1 MCVYYYQTLCTYMTL
16 ILSLVYIQCI
26 VYVYVQHNV
35 RMSVHV
41 LCMHA
46 LPGKS
51 FCTYIRMYL
60 CSDSDI
66 QGTYIHV
73 CFARQIPLYI
83 CMHTHACDVTRLY
96 KLETWMW
103 HTIRGMHCHFVNVF
117 NLSVWSQPS
126 YLTIWLSQFP
136 EMSGSQYP
144 AILNSWSQCTAIYV
158 WVSPHPLMC
167 AGGIVMPWMVPPP

>member
-103 HTIRGMHCHFVNVF
+103 HTIRGMHCHFVSVF
-117 NLSVWSQPS
+117 NLSVWNQPS

-136 EMSGSQYP
+136 PDVWLSISCHPQFL
-144 AILNSWSQCTAIYV
+144 ILVCSHIWDHHTHWCV
-158 WVSPHPLMC
+158 LVVL
-167 AGGIVMPWMVPPP
+167 